1 MNEESLV
8 ERALA
13 FSIAHSVPVFPC
25 RQDKS
30 PACRH
35 GHIDASSDP
44 NVIRELFAHPEASLI
59 GLPTGTVS
67 GICVLDVDRAKEE
80 SVVDGFSWLEANSAE
95 LPQTRVVRT
104 QNKGLHFY
112 FASVDGLRGSVG
124 KLHPHVDIRAEGN
137 YVIAAGPGYALE
149 VDIPLSSLPLFP
161 AHLSDALVLPADK
174 EEASPAPKHDLSQ
187 VFTESRWHDTMLQW
201 TASVVQRGDSA
212 KTIMDVA
219 PLVTL
224 EGWTVEKTREE
235 LEVMILGAIEKG
247 YAPASSSLLREP
259 FRLKTLD
266 DLLAL
271 KDPEFLIDDL
281 LLENSI
287 AMVFGPTGSYKSTV
301 VIDMCVCLQNG
312 LPWQDKASHQCNVA
326 IFSHED
332 GGGFK
337 NRYLAAAAHHGIENP
352 QVYWDGA
359 VPNLMD
365 KHSLNAYV
373 DELREHEIKLIVI
386 DTLAYAMAGGEENSA
401 KEMGVA
407 VDGMQ
412 KLRNEVG
419 ATILLIHHSGKDKS
433 RGARGSSVLKAAVD
447 TELELDA
454 NGDKI
459 SLHADKQRHIQP
471 AKPDFLRAKTV
482 PIGDRTACV
491 IVKGSALAFKGNDLG
506 VKGQSALAWGVI
518 EVILREAGSLSV
530 SKAAQVLR
538 QNPGFT
544 KRQNKPGSFEKALKR
559 CLEDLCAKGLIEMDD
574 ETITLGLGIDVEID
588 EEWLASFGE

>member
-1 MNEESLV
+1 MRVTESMLAQIAGMCDEPPPLNVNEEPK
-8 ERALA
+8 A
-13 FSIAHSVPVFPC
+13 
-25 RQDKS
+25 RQ
-30 PACRH
+30 
-35 GHIDASSDP
+35 
-44 NVIRELFAHPEASLI
+44 
-59 GLPTGTVS
+59 
-67 GICVLDVDRAKEE
+67 
-80 SVVDGFSWLEANSAE
+80 
-95 LPQTRVVRT
+95 
-104 QNKGLHFY
+104 
-112 FASVDGLRGSVG
+112 
-124 KLHPHVDIRAEGN
+124 
-137 YVIAAGPGYALE
+137 
-149 VDIPLSSLPLFP
+149 
-161 AHLSDALVLPADK
+161 
-174 EEASPAPKHDLSQ
+174 KHDLSQ
-187 VFTESRWHDTMLQW
+187 AFAANKWHDTMLQW
-201 TASVVQRGDSA
+201 TASVIQRGDSA

-224 EGWTVEKTREE
+224 DGWTLDQTRKE
-235 LEVMILGAIEKG
+235 LTVMIEGAVEKG
-247 YAPASSSLLREP
+247 YAPPSSSQLREH

-301 VIDMCVCLQNG
+301 VIDLCVCLQNG
-312 LPWQDKASHQCNVA
+312 LPWQDKASRQCNVA
-326 IFSHED
+326 VFSHEE

-365 KHSLNAYV
+365 KNSLNAYV
-373 DELREHEIKLIVI
+373 EELREHEIKLIVI

-401 KEMGVA
+401 KEMGIA

-419 ATILLIHHSGKDKS
+419 ATILLVHHTGKDKS

-447 TELELDA
+447 TEIELNA
-454 NGDKI
+454 SGDKI
-459 SLHADKQRHIQP
+459 SLHADKQRHCQP

-482 PIGDRTACV
+482 PIGDKTACV

-518 EVILREAGSLSV
+518 EPILREAGSL
-530 SKAAQVLR
+530 KEGDAARVLR
-538 QNPGFT
+538 QNPDFT
-544 KRQNKPGSFEKALKR
+544 KGQNKPGSFEKALKR
-559 CLEDLCAKGLIEMDD
+559 CLEDLRAKALIEMND
-574 ETITLGLGIDVEID
+574 ETITLGLGVDVELD
-588 EEWLASFGE
+588 EE

>member
-1 MNEESLV
+1 M
-8 ERALA
+8 
-13 FSIAHSVPVFPC
+13 
-25 RQDKS
+25 
-30 PACRH
+30 
-35 GHIDASSDP
+35 
-44 NVIRELFAHPEASLI
+44 
-59 GLPTGTVS
+59 
-67 GICVLDVDRAKEE
+67 
-80 SVVDGFSWLEANSAE
+80 
-95 LPQTRVVRT
+95 
-104 QNKGLHFY
+104 
-112 FASVDGLRGSVG
+112 
-124 KLHPHVDIRAEGN
+124 
-137 YVIAAGPGYALE
+137 
-149 VDIPLSSLPLFP
+149 
-161 AHLSDALVLPADK
+161 
-174 EEASPAPKHDLSQ
+174 
-187 VFTESRWHDTMLQW
+187 
-201 TASVVQRGDSA
+201 
-212 KTIMDVA
+212 
-219 PLVTL
+219 
-224 EGWTVEKTREE
+224 
-235 LEVMILGAIEKG
+235 
-247 YAPASSSLLREP
+247 
-259 FRLKTLD
+259 
-266 DLLAL
+266 
-271 KDPEFLIDDL
+271 
-281 LLENSI
+281 
-287 AMVFGPTGSYKSTV
+287 
-301 VIDMCVCLQNG
+301 
-312 LPWQDKASHQCNVA
+312 A

-386 DTLAYAMAGGEENSA
+386 DTLAYAMAGGGGEFGE

-407 VDGMQ
+407 VGGVA

-419 ATILLIHHSGKDKS
+419 CTILLIHRSGKDKS

-506 VKGQSALAWGVI
+506 VKGQVPSHEVI

-538 QNPGFT
+538 QNPGFH
-544 KRQNKPGSFEKALKR
+544 KE
-559 CLEDLCAKGLIEMDD
+559 AK
-574 ETITLGLGIDVEID
+574 
-588 EEWLASFGE
+588 